1 MQITESLSIETQEL
15 VKLDLSSCGL
25 TSEYFAKL
33 NIGTSSISGIL
44 ELNLGGNPIM
54 QQVHFLSYQAALG
67 FCAFPCKLKGVL
79 SFTSGY
85 NYNSFDK
92 YSVKQCKTE
101 ILFLI
106 VPIMPALNKLSRI
119 LYVYLLIEM
128 VNLHNLIC

>member
-67 FCAFPCKLKGVL
+67 
-79 SFTSGY
+79 
-85 NYNSFDK
+85 
-92 YSVKQCKTE
+92 
-101 ILFLI
+101 LFFVHSL
-106 VPIMPALNKLSRI
+106 AS
-119 LYVYLLIEM
+119 
-128 VNLHNLIC
+128 